1 MCSENLVGL
10 NTALMKVA
18 GIVFGDRYNLGGAD
32 DLESLDITLK
42 PSEEDEEESIDFKE
56 SNLESL
62 KAVTDLENI

>member
-1 MCSENLVGL
+1 
-10 NTALMKVA
+10 MKVA
-18 GIVFGDRYNLGGAD
+18 GIVFGDRYNLGEAD

>member
-1 MCSENLVGL
+1 
-10 NTALMKVA
+10 MKVA
-18 GIVFGDRYNLGGAD
+18 GIVFGDKYNLGGGD

>member
-1 MCSENLVGL
+1 
-10 NTALMKVA
+10 MKVA
-18 GIVFGDRYNLGGAD
+18 GIVFGDKYNLGGCVE

-42 PSEEDEEESIDFKE
+42 PSEEDEEESTDFKE